1 MDEIQNNPNV
11 PDDVKAAINGALLL
25 TTDEDDGYDEEEAR
39 TSDNNNEAPAL
50 PIVDELETFDDDYI
64 MDYIDGEDKKA
75 YKGRRKEIDD
85 EDWQCKI
92 RIIFLL
98 SAIVSVRMTKFLFTF
113 YFRFTPTES

>member
-39 TSDNNNEAPAL
+39 TSDNNNEAPVL
-50 PIVDELETFDDDYI
+50 PTVDELETFDDDYI
-64 MDYIDGEDKKA
+64 MDYIDSEDKKA

-92 RIIFLL
+92 RIL
-98 SAIVSVRMTKFLFTF
+98 
-113 YFRFTPTES
+113 Y